1 MGASQLAASRLAES
15 NESRLVHARGSS
27 PRLGYEVGAC
37 SSESCLRHSPH
48 QVLGFELEIGIQR
61 RDGRNRGYAVPSR
74 RELLTSGRTPTRMPP
89 SLRQFLRSTAIL
101 ALAAWTLLCCCE
113 KRLLAAWI
121 APATDSLISADA
133 SSQASPES
141 GPCACC
147 ATENSGASATVAAE
161 LASRASNATDRPL
174 ERRSPCGGDDP
185 CGEEGD
191 CQDSPRHHPRGCC
204 TACCVKFCEPPSR
217 VLVSLDDIEQGALK
231 VHRALES
238 SGALLRLCIALDR
251 AELSASPPPR
261 PPGLALEC
269 PRGLPST
276 ILVSARWRV

>member
-1 MGASQLAASRLAES
+1 MAAPHVAAPRPAES
-15 NESRLVHARGSS
+15 SESRIVQTRGSS
-27 PRLGYEVGAC
+27 PRPGYEVGAS
-37 SSESCLRHSPH
+37 SSESWLRHSPH
-48 QVLGFELEIGIQR
+48 QVLGFELEIGIQL

-74 RELLTSGRTPTRMPP
+74 WELLTSGRTPTRMPP
-89 SLRQFLRSTAIL
+89 CLRQFLRSSAIL

-121 APATDSLISADA
+121 APTTDSRIAGDA

-141 GPCACC
+141 RPCGCC
-147 ATENSGASATVAAE
+147 ATENSGASAAGTAE
-161 LASRASNATDRPL
+161 LASRASDATDLPL
-174 ERRSPCGGDDP
+174 ESHSPCGGDDP
-185 CGEEGD
+185 CGGEGD

-217 VLVSLDDIEQGALK
+217 VLVSLDDVEQGALK
-231 VHRALES
+231 VHRALEW
-238 SGALLRLCIALDR
+238 SGALLRLCIVLDR
-251 AELSASPPPR
+251 AELSGSPPPR
-261 PPGLALEC
+261 PHGLALEC

>member
-1 MGASQLAASRLAES
+1 VAASPVAES
-15 NESRLVHARGSS
+15 SESRLVQTRGSS
-27 PRLGYEVGAC
+27 PSPGYEIGAC

-48 QVLGFELEIGIQR
+48 QALGFELEIGIQS

-74 RELLTSGRTPTRMPP
+74 WELLTSGRTPTRMPP
-89 SLRQFLRSTAIL
+89 CLRQLLRSTAIL

-121 APATDSLISADA
+121 APATDSLITADVNSPA
-133 SSQASPES
+133 STNL
-141 GPCACC
+141 GPCCCC
-147 ATENSGASATVAAE
+147 ATENSAASAAGTAE
-161 LASRASNATDRPL
+161 PASRASDATDLPL
-174 ERRSPCGGDDP
+174 ESHSPCGGDDP
-185 CGEEGD
+185 SGGEGD

-217 VLVSLDDIEQGALK
+217 VLVSLDDVEHGALK
-231 VHRALES
+231 VHRALEWS
-238 SGALLRLCIALDR
+238 DALLRLCIALDR

-261 PPGLALEC
+261 PPGLGLGC